1 MGKKKEKKT
10 AKKKMVVEKKQPK
23 VVLSKKEV
31 KQQEENKRILGIVK
45 KEFHYNKD
53 ATQSGISKDMVKSI
67 TKSAIVNNV
76 MVERDKKAVK
86 DWQKNYYN
94 ELFAT
99 FKELIMRHN
108 EKMAFKPDILSS
120 KIQVKKTE
128 LNKLKA
134 EVKKLQAEKELIE
147 NA

>member
-1 MGKKKEKKT
+1 MGKKKQKKEKQS
-10 AKKKMVVEKKQPK
+10 KKKE
-23 VVLSKKEV
+23 VVLSKAEV
-31 KQQEENKRILGIVK
+31 KQQQENKRILDIVK

-53 ATQSGISKDMVKSI
+53 ETKSGISKDMVKSI

-94 ELFAT
+94 ELFSA
-99 FKELIMRHN
+99 FKELVMRHN
-108 EKMAFKPDILSS
+108 EKMAFKADILAS
-120 KIQVKKTE
+120 KILAKKTE

-134 EVKKLQAEKELIE
+134 EVKKLKAEKKLLEH
-147 NA
+147 A